1 MARKEPY
8 MTTPN
13 QMRDL
18 QHDVITLAFRLMGEN
33 EDTMSPECRE
43 VMAHWRPKCL
53 AAMAR
58 VAGKP
63 DIWADCIG
71 PANDNDRPSCL
82 GGPER

>member
-1 MARKEPY
+1 MIS
-8 MTTPN
+8 PN

-18 QHDVITLAFRLMGEN
+18 QHDVVTLAFRLMGED
-33 EDTMSPECRE
+33 EDRMSPECRE
-43 VMAHWRPKCL
+43 VMDYWRPKCL

-58 VAGKP
+58 VASAKP

-71 PANDNDRPSCL
+71 PDDDKPSCL